1 MNTEKMKAAFAD
13 EAFLKGLLELETI
26 AEVQS
31 ALQEKG
37 VELSEDEIL
46 CIRELVV
53 KLENGKIS
61 PEQLEQWAAQ
71 AENGE
76 LPEELLEQVNGGF
89 AISTTIV
96 ACVVILGEAFKV
108 LGIFVGMTAVSAG
121 LAIGT
126 IDAVQRRW

>member
-1 MNTEKMKAAFAD
+1 MNTEKVKAAFAD

-71 AENGE
+71 AENF
-76 LPEELLEQVNGGF
+76 LPFGN
-89 AISTTIV
+89 
-96 ACVVILGEAFKV
+96 
-108 LGIFVGMTAVSAG
+108 
-121 LAIGT
+121 
-126 IDAVQRRW
+126 R